1 MKHLEKINFRHSF
14 AAKICLWMLVTCTCV
29 FIICFGTASWFA
41 SDMMLNDGH
50 KKANLEL
57 DKAILYVTDEM
68 NTIESAGN
76 NFAAFWNQ
84 DRHISAESVY
94 AACKDFLKTNSEVKG
109 VAIGFEPNA
118 YTTLQNGKTS
128 TARQKGFAPYIMR
141 DANNKFVV
149 SDLANIHDFYQK
161 DWYRITKE
169 KKKAYWSDPFV
180 EVNGNVI
187 CSYCIPIISPSKQ
200 FLGVLAI
207 DMSLDD
213 LTEKVQ
219 SVKPYPKSYLTIMD
233 RNLNFVVHPDKKLIL
248 RGNPAQVL
256 DKNNYE
262 VNETIFVD
270 IKNQVRGI
278 GAFGDRGSQKY
289 LYYAPIKRA
298 GWTITLECDEDEIIA
313 GVKAVRW
320 QMVIFSVLGI
330 LGLSFICLFLMRKF
344 LRPIKLYSN
353 AALHIAEGNFHTH
366 LPKVRDHNELW
377 ALGNSLDH
385 MQQSLDKYIQQLKTT
400 TQEKGRIESELNIA
414 SKIQMSMIP
423 KIFPPYPD
431 RDDVDIYGSLIPAKA
446 VGGDLY
452 DFFLRDEKLFFCVGD
467 VSGKGVP
474 ASLVMAVTRSLMRI
488 VAAQES
494 RPERIVTSLNNSM
507 SDMNESNMFVTL
519 FVGVLDMP
527 TGRMRYCNAGHN
539 APVII
544 DGETHE
550 VKMLDVKPNLPI
562 AIMPNMKFEAQ
573 EITITPGTD
582 IFMYTD
588 GLTEAENAEKELFGE
603 ERMIEV
609 LKNMENKTSKQQIEG
624 MLDAVHQHVKD
635 AEQSD
640 DLTMIAIK
648 YQREEQDTKF
658 YRKLSLHNDIRETPK
673 IADFM
678 DDIVGETGIDM
689 GLASSLNLALEEA
702 VVNVMNYAY
711 PKHQTGNIY
720 IEAYAEESHIQF
732 IITDNGIPFDPTQ
745 ESEPDITASIEDRSI
760 GGLGIFLVTHLM
772 DKVEYKRENDKNIL
786 TLKKILSNTK
796 A

>member
-1 MKHLEKINFRHSF
+1 
-14 AAKICLWMLVTCTCV
+14 MLITSTCV
-29 FIICFGTASWFA
+29 FLVCFGTASWFA
-41 SDMMLNDGH
+41 SEMMLNDGH

-76 NFAAFWNQ
+76 NFAAFWNK
-84 DRHISAESVY
+84 DRHISQEAVF
-94 AACKDFLKTNSEVKG
+94 AACKDFLKTNPAVKG
-109 VAIGFEPNA
+109 VAIGFEPNV
-118 YTTLQNGKTS
+118 YPSYKNGFS
-128 TARQKGFAPYIMR
+128 PYIMR
-141 DANNKFVV
+141 GADGKFIE
-149 SDLANIHDFYQK
+149 SNLANIHDFYQK
-161 DWYRITKE
+161 PWYKITKD

-180 EVNGNVI
+180 EINGNVI
-187 CSYCIPIISPSKQ
+187 CSYCIPIITPGNQ
-200 FLGVLAI
+200 LLGVLAI

-219 SVKPYPKSYLTIMD
+219 NVKPYPKSFLTIMD
-233 RNLNFVVHPDKKLIL
+233 RDLNFVVHPDKNLIL
-248 RGNPAQVL
+248 KGNPTQVL
-256 DKNNYE
+256 DKNKYE

-278 GAFGDRGSQKY
+278 GAFGDRGAQKY

-298 GWTITLECDEDEIIA
+298 GWTITLECDEDEIVA

-320 QMVIFSVLGI
+320 QMIIISILGI
-330 LGLSFICLFLMRKF
+330 LGLSFISLFLMRKF

-366 LPKVRDHNELW
+366 LPKMHDHNELW
-377 ALGNSLDH
+377 ALGNSLNH
-385 MQQSLDKYIQQLKTT
+385 MQHSLDKYIQELKTT

-474 ASLVMAVTRSLMRI
+474 ASLVMAVTRSLLRI
-488 VAAQES
+488 VAAHES
-494 RPERIVTSLNNSM
+494 RPERIVASLNNSM

-519 FVGVLDMP
+519 FVGVLDLP
-527 TGRMRYCNAGHN
+527 TGRFRYCNAGHN

-544 DGETHE
+544 NGDNQE
-550 VKMLDVKPNLPI
+550 VKLLDVKPNLPI
-562 AIMPNMKFEAQ
+562 AILQDMKFELQ
-573 EITITPGTD
+573 ETIISPNTS

-588 GLTEAENAEKELFGE
+588 GLTEAENKDKELFGE

-609 LKNMENKTSKQQIEG
+609 LKNMEDKTSKEQIEG
-624 MLDAVHQHVKD
+624 MLNAVHNHVKD

-640 DLTMIAIK
+640 DLTMITIK
-648 YQREEQDTKF
+648 YKRQERDTKF
-658 YRKLSLHNDIRETPK
+658 YRKLTLHNNIRETPK

-678 DDIVGETGIDM
+678 DDIVGETGIDV

-711 PKHQTGNIY
+711 PKDQIGIIV
-720 IEAYAEESHIQF
+720 IEAYANKENIKF
-732 IITDNGIPFDPTQ
+732 IITDNGIPFDPTATD
-745 ESEPDITASIEDRSI
+745 SEPDLTAGIEERSI

-772 DKVEYKRENDKNIL
+772 DEVKYERKEDKNIL
-786 TLKKILSNTK
+786 ILNKILQTSK

>member
-1 MKHLEKINFRHSF
+1 MKHLDKIDFRHSF
-14 AAKICLWMLVTCTCV
+14 AAKICIWMLITCACV
-29 FIICFGTASWFA
+29 FLVCFGTASYFA
-41 SDMMLNDGH
+41 SDMMLGDGH

-68 NTIESAGN
+68 NTIETAGN
-76 NFAAFWNQ
+76 NFAEYWNK
-84 DRHISAESVY
+84 DRKPSPEAII
-94 AACKDFLKTNSEVKG
+94 AACKDFLNTNPNVKG
-109 VAIGFEPNA
+109 VAIGFAPNA
-118 YTTLQNGKTS
+118 YPSYKN
-128 TARQKGFAPYIMR
+128 GFAPYIMR
-141 DANNKFVV
+141 EANGQFKQT
-149 SDLANIHDFYQK
+149 DLSAVQNYTQK
-161 DWYRITKE
+161 AWYSKTKY
-169 KKKAYWSDPFV
+169 KKKAIWSDPFI

-187 CSYCIPIISPSKQ
+187 CSYCIPLVSPSKQ
-200 FLGVLAI
+200 FLGVLAV

-219 SVKPYPKSYLTIMD
+219 SVKPYSKSYLTIMD
-233 RNLNFVVHPDKKLIL
+233 RNLNFVVHPDKNLIL
-248 RGNPAQVL
+248 KGNPTKVL
-256 DKNNYE
+256 DKNKYE

-278 GAFGDRGSQKY
+278 GAFGDRGAQKY
-289 LYYAPIKRA
+289 LYYAPIKRI
-298 GWTITLECDEDEIIA
+298 GWTVTLECDEDEIIA
-313 GVKAVRW
+313 GVSKVRL
-320 QMVIFSVLGI
+320 QMVCMSILGI
-330 LGLSFICLFLMRKF
+330 IGLAFVCLFLMRKF
-344 LRPIKLYSN
+344 LRPIRLYSN
-353 AALHIAEGNFHTH
+353 AALHIAEGNFHTR
-366 LPKVRDHNELW
+366 LPRMHDHNELW

-385 MQQSLDKYIQQLKTT
+385 MQHSLDKYIQELKST

-431 RDDVDIYGSLIPAKA
+431 RDDTDIYGTLIPAKA

-474 ASLVMAVTRSLMRI
+474 ASLVMAVTRSLLRI

-494 RPERIVTSLNNSM
+494 RPERIVASLNNSM

-519 FVGVLDMP
+519 FVGVLDLP
-527 TGRMRYCNAGHN
+527 TGRFRYCNAGHN

-544 DGETHE
+544 DGESHE

-562 AIMPNMKFEAQ
+562 AILPEMKFEMQ
-573 EITITPGTD
+573 ETVISPNTT

-588 GLTEAENAEKELFGE
+588 GLTEAENKEKELFGDD
-603 ERMIEV
+603 RMIEV
-609 LKNMENKTSKQQIEG
+609 LTGMENKTSKEQIET

-640 DLTMIAIK
+640 DLTMISIK
-648 YQREEQDTKF
+648 YQRKQRETKF
-658 YRKLSLHNDIRETPK
+658 YRKLTLHNNIRETPK

-689 GLASSLNLALEEA
+689 ALSSSLNLALEEA

-711 PKHQTGNIY
+711 PADQVGNIT
-720 IEAYAEESHIQF
+720 IEAYAEDSDIQF
-732 IITDNGIPFDPTQ
+732 VITDNGIPFDPTASD
-745 ESEPDITASIEDRSI
+745 SEPDITAGIEERNI

-772 DKVEYKRENDKNIL
+772 DEVKYKRENDCNVL
-786 TLKKILSNTK
+786 TLKKVLNKTK
-796 A
+796 E

>member
-1 MKHLEKINFRHSF
+1 MKHLDKINFRHSF
-14 AAKICLWMLVTCTCV
+14 AAKICVWMLITSTCV
-29 FIICFGTASWFA
+29 FLVCFGTASWFA
-41 SDMMLNDGH
+41 SEMMLNDGH

-76 NFAAFWNQ
+76 NFAAFWNK
-84 DRHISAESVY
+84 DRHISTDAIY
-94 AACKDFLKTNSEVKG
+94 AACRDFLKTNPNVKG
-109 VAIGFEPNA
+109 VAIGFEPDV
-118 YTTLQNGKTS
+118 YPTHKHGI
-128 TARQKGFAPYIMR
+128 APYIMR
-141 DANNKFVV
+141 GANNKLVETN
-149 SDLANIHDFYQK
+149 LANFHDFYQK
-161 DWYRITKE
+161 EWYKITKD
-169 KKKAYWSDPFV
+169 KKKAYWSDPFI

-187 CSYCIPIISPSKQ
+187 CSYCIPIITASKQ

-207 DMSLDD
+207 DMSLED

-219 SVKPYPKSYLTIMD
+219 SVKPYPKSFLTIMD
-233 RNLNFVVHPDKKLIL
+233 RNLNFVVYPDKNMIL
-248 RGNPAQVL
+248 KGNPAQIL
-256 DKNNYE
+256 DKNKYE

-270 IKNQVRGI
+270 IKNQKRGI
-278 GAFGDRGSQKY
+278 GAFGERGAQKY

-298 GWTITLECDEDEIIA
+298 GWTVTLECDEDEIIA
-313 GVKAVRW
+313 GVNAVRW
-320 QMVIFSVLGI
+320 QMVIISLLGI
-330 LGLSFICLFLMRKF
+330 LGLSFISLVLMRKF

-353 AALHIAEGNFHTH
+353 AALHIAEGDFHTH
-366 LPKVRDHNELW
+366 LPKMRDHNELW

-385 MQQSLDKYIQQLKTT
+385 MQHSLDKYIQELKTT

-474 ASLVMAVTRSLMRI
+474 ASLVMAVTRSLLRI
-488 VAAQES
+488 VAAHES
-494 RPERIVTSLNNSM
+494 RPDRIVASLNNSM

-519 FVGVLDMP
+519 FVGVLDLP
-527 TGRMRYCNAGHN
+527 TGRFRYCNAGHN

-544 DGETHE
+544 NGNTQE

-562 AIMPNMKFEAQ
+562 AILQDMKFELQ
-573 EITITPGTD
+573 ETIISPNTS

-588 GLTEAENAEKELFGE
+588 GLTEAENKEKELFGE
-603 ERMIEV
+603 KRMIEV
-609 LKNMENKTSKQQIEG
+609 LKNMENKTSKEQIEG
-624 MLDAVHQHVKD
+624 MQNAIHEHVKD

-640 DLTMIAIK
+640 DLTMITIK
-648 YQREEQDTKF
+648 YKRQERDTKF
-658 YRKLSLHNDIRETPK
+658 YRKLTLHNNIRETPK

-678 DDIVGETGIDM
+678 DDIVGETGIDV

-711 PKHQTGNIY
+711 PKDQIGSII
-720 IEAYAEESHIQF
+720 IEAYADKENIKF
-732 IITDNGIPFDPTQ
+732 IITDNGQPFDPTNSN
-745 ESEPDITASIEDRSI
+745 SEPDITAGIEERSI

-772 DKVEYKRENDKNIL
+772 DKVKYERKNDKNIL
-786 TLKKILSNTK
+786 TLYKILQTNK

>member
-1 MKHLEKINFRHSF
+1 MKHLDKINFRHSF
-14 AAKICLWMLVTCTCV
+14 AAKICIWMLLTSTCV
-29 FIICFGTASWFA
+29 FLVCFGTASWFA
-41 SDMMLNDGH
+41 SEMMLNDGH

-68 NTIESAGN
+68 NSIESAGN
-76 NFAAFWNQ
+76 NFAAFWNKG
-84 DRHISAESVY
+84 RTISPDAVY
-94 AACKDFLKTNSEVKG
+94 AACRDFLKTNPTVKG
-109 VAIGFEPNA
+109 VAIGFEPNV
-118 YTTLQNGKTS
+118 YPTQK
-128 TARQKGFAPYIMR
+128 KGFAPYIMR
-141 DANNKFVV
+141 STNNKYIE
-149 SDLANIHDFYQK
+149 SNLANIHDFYQK

-180 EVNGNVI
+180 EINGNVI
-187 CSYCIPIISPSKQ
+187 CSYCIPIITPSKQ
-200 FLGVLAI
+200 LLGVLAI
-207 DMSLDD
+207 DMSLED
-213 LTEKVQ
+213 LTERVQ
-219 SVKPYPKSYLTIMD
+219 SVKPYPKSFLTIMD
-233 RNLNFVVHPDKKLIL
+233 RHLNFVVHPDKKLIL
-248 RGNPAQVL
+248 KGNPTQVL
-256 DKNNYE
+256 DKNKYE

-278 GAFGDRGSQKY
+278 GAFGDRGAQKY

-298 GWTITLECDEDEIIA
+298 GWTVTLECDEDEIIA
-313 GVKAVRW
+313 GVKMVRW
-320 QMVIFSVLGI
+320 QMIIISILGI
-330 LGLSFICLFLMRKF
+330 LGLSFVCLVIMRKF

-366 LPKVRDHNELW
+366 MPKMHDHNELW

-385 MQQSLDKYIQQLKTT
+385 MQHSLDQYIQKLKAT

-474 ASLVMAVTRSLMRI
+474 ASLVMAVTRSLLRI
-488 VAAQES
+488 VAAHES
-494 RPERIVTSLNNSM
+494 RPDRIVASLNHSM

-519 FVGVLDMP
+519 FVGVLDLP
-527 TGRMRYCNAGHN
+527 TGRFRYCNAGHN
-539 APVII
+539 APVIVN
-544 DGETHE
+544 GSTHE

-562 AIMPNMKFEAQ
+562 AILQDMKFELQ
-573 EITITPGTD
+573 ETIISPNTS

-588 GLTEAENAEKELFGE
+588 GLTEAENKEKELFGE
-603 ERMIEV
+603 ERMIEI
-609 LKNMENKTSKQQIEG
+609 LRNMENKTSKQQIEG

-640 DLTMIAIK
+640 DLTMITIK
-648 YQREEQDTKF
+648 YKRQDQDTKF
-658 YRKLSLHNDIRETPK
+658 YRKLTLHNNIRETPK

-678 DDIVGETGIDM
+678 DDIVGETGIDV

-711 PKHQTGNIY
+711 PKDQTGNIL
-720 IEAYAEESHIQF
+720 IEAYANKENIKF
-732 IITDNGIPFDPTQ
+732 IITDNGIPFDPTATD
-745 ESEPDITASIEDRSI
+745 SEPDITAGIDERSI

-772 DKVEYKRENDKNIL
+772 DEVKYERKEDKNIL
-786 TLKKILSNTK
+786 TLNKILQTTK